1 MGDAG
6 HGDPGHG
13 DPGHGQRV
21 SGDAR
26 AHAEQFGE
34 FGQRPAPGTGWTQI
48 RKHGQRLPLI
58 TVR

>member
-1 MGDAG
+1 M
-6 HGDPGHG
+6 GDPGHG

-21 SGDAR
+21 AGAAR

-58 TVR
+58 TAR